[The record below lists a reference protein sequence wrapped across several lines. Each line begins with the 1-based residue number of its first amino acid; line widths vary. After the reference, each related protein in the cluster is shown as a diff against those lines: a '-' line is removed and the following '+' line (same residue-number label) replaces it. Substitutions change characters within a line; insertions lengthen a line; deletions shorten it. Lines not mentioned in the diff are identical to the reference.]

1 MKSVKEIATV
11 AVFTAL
17 LIGGQLALSAVS
29 GVEIVTVLLLSFSF
43 YFGARL
49 GMLGATAFSL
59 LRCFIFGFFPSVLI
73 LYIVYYNLFALT
85 FGLIGKKFEKQCN
98 TKKLVIITATAV
110 VMTVL
115 FTLLDDVITPLFYR
129 YTADA
134 AKAYFFASLYA
145 MIPQT
150 ACAGVTTV
158 LLFPPLLNIYKR
170 VNVE

>member
-29 GVEIVTVLLLSFSF
+29 GAEIITVLLLSFSF

-49 GMLGATAFSL
+49 GMLCATAFSL
-59 LRCFIFGFFPSVLI
+59 LRCFVFGFFPNILVLYLI
-73 LYIVYYNLFALT
+73 YYNLFALV
-85 FGLIGKKFEKQCN
+85 FGLIGKKCGKEADM
-98 TKKLVIITATAV
+98 KKSVAITFVAV
-110 VMTVL
+110 LMTVV
-115 FTLLDDVITPLFYR
+115 FSLLDDVITPLFYG

-134 AKAYFFASLYA
+134 AKAYFFASFYA

-150 ACAGVTTV
+150 LCAAVTTAV
-158 LLFPPLLNIYKR
+158 LFQPLLGVYKR
-170 VNVE
+170 VKV

>member
-59 LRCFIFGFFPSVLI
+59 LRCFVFGFFPSVLI
-73 LYIVYYNLFALT
+73 LYLIYYNLFALV
-85 FGLIGKKFEKQCN
+85 FGFIGNRFGKEADM
-98 TKKLVIITATAV
+98 KKLIVITFIAV
-110 VMTVL
+110 LMTVL
-115 FTLLDDVITPLFYR
+115 FSLLDDVITPLFYG

-134 AKAYFFASLYA
+134 AKAYFFASFYA
-145 MIPQT
+145 MIPQSV
-150 ACAGVTTV
+150 CAVVTTV
-158 LLFPPLLNIYKR
+158 LLFPPLLGIYKR
-170 VNVE
+170 VKI

>member
-49 GMLGATAFSL
+49 GMLAASAFSL
-59 LRCFIFGFFPSVLI
+59 LRCFVFGFFPSVLI
-73 LYIVYYNLFALT
+73 LYLIYYNLFALT
-85 FGLIGKKFEKQCN
+85 FGLIGNRFSKQADI
-98 TKKLVIITATAV
+98 KKLVVITSAAV
-110 VMTVL
+110 VMTVC
-115 FTLLDDVITPLFYR
+115 FSLLDDLITPLFYG

-134 AKAYFFASLYA
+134 AKAYFFASFYA
-145 MIPQT
+145 MIPQAVCT
-150 ACAGVTTV
+150 AVTTV
-158 LLFPPLLNIYKR
+158 LLLPPLLEVYKR
-170 VNVE
+170 VKV

>member
-59 LRCFIFGFFPSVLI
+59 LRCFVFGFFPSVLI
-73 LYIVYYNLFALT
+73 LYLIYYNLFALT
-85 FGLIGKKFEKQCN
+85 FGFVGNRFSKQVDM
-98 TKKLVIITATAV
+98 KKLVVITFTAV
-110 VMTVL
+110 VMTVC
-115 FTLLDDVITPLFYR
+115 FSLLDDLITPLFYG
-129 YTADA
+129 YTEEAM
-134 AKAYFFASLYA
+134 KAYFFASFYA
-145 MIPQT
+145 MIPQ
-150 ACAGVTTV
+150 AVCAVVTTV
-158 LLFPPLLNIYKR
+158 FLFPPLLAVYKR
-170 VNVE
+170 VKI